1 MRISNLGGRPSK
13 LTTSVALRLVTQL
26 GRGDSYEEAA
36 KKAGVGVATVYRW
49 IALGRLGDRRFAELA
64 EAVEMARFA
73 ASGAKA
79 FGNVTLALLKMGL

>member
-1 MRISNLGGRPSK
+1 MRRRNLGGRPFK
-13 LTTSVALRLVTQL
+13 LTTSVALRLVTQI

-36 KKAGVGVATVYRW
+36 RAAGVGVSSVYRW
-49 IALGRLGDRRFAELA
+49 LALGRSGNCRFAELA

-73 ASGAKA
+73 ASGTKA